1 MKSEYQGDTGDYNL
15 LTNDYPLEISGFD
28 NIFVNNINVIN
39 INDSNISYELYN
51 HASANG
57 IFAFDGVTQFSSF
70 QNIIISSD
78 TKLGIGYTVD
88 EAKTL
93 ANESFHIKEGGA
105 NITGNTTIDGDLTIT
120 GTTTTIESTNLS
132 ER

>member
-1 MKSEYQGDTGDYNL
+1 M
-15 LTNDYPLEISGFD
+15 
-28 NIFVNNINVIN
+28 IN
-39 INDSNISYELYN
+39 INHSNISYDYN

-78 TKLGIGYTVD
+78 TKLLDICD

-120 GTTTTIESTNLS
+120 GTTTTIESTNLMKDKLMYC
-132 ER
+132 RRKHLRIN